1 MFFAGLAS
9 GTANHSADRSPSPH
23 PDCNAPTGTRI
34 SRSSSDS
41 ITTAVGV
48 AGGEVDVQVPVL
60 LEVGVQR
67 DPEQA
72 ALAQQRLVQVVDS
85 WLLSD

>member
-1 MFFAGLAS
+1 MERFDR
-9 GTANHSADRSPSPH
+9 HADQSVVVRP
-23 PDCNAPTGTRI
+23 RL
-34 SRSSSDS
+34 
-41 ITTAVGV
+41 TTAVGV

-60 LEVGVQR
+60 LEVGVER

-85 WLLSD
+85 SLLSD